1 MEQNAE
7 TRRMLP
13 DSEAQPKRKED
24 RPLKVAPPKKEK
36 SKHRVIRGLIYA
48 SLTILA
54 IICFIPFLMMII
66 NATRTNGEV
75 ISGFT
80 LIPGNALLD
89 NYATLSEYINIWTGF
104 KNSLIISVSVTVL
117 SGYFSALTAYG
128 FTFYNFKGKNAMFIF
143 MLVMMMVPAQLG
155 LIGFYEISKT
165 LGILDSF
172 IPLIVPAIATPFTV
186 FFIRQYTQAT
196 LHISLIEAARIDGA
210 SELRIFHTIALPM
223 MMPAIATMS
232 IFTFIGSW
240 NNYLMPL
247 VLLFSPEKYTLPV
260 LMGFL
265 KGSQVA
271 ENLGALYL
279 GIAISVVPI
288 MIAFLFLSK
297 YIVSSISAGAVK
309 E

>member
-7 TRRMLP
+7 SRRMLA
-13 DSEAQPKRKED
+13 DSEVQPPREEK
-24 RPLKVAPPKKEK
+24 PLRVEPPKQKQK
-36 SKHRVIRGLIYA
+36 KKFFSRGVIYTGLII
-48 SLTILA
+48 LT
-54 IICFIPFLMMII
+54 IICFIPFLMMLV
-66 NATRTNGEV
+66 NATRTNGE
-75 ISGFT
+75 IMSGFSLLPGT
-80 LIPGNALLD
+80 ALID
-89 NYATLSEYINIWTGF
+89 NYAILSDYINIWTGF
-104 KNSLIISVSVTVL
+104 KNSLIIAVLVTLL
-117 SGYFSALTAYG
+117 SGYFSAMTAFG
-128 FTFYNFKGKNAMFIF
+128 FAFYDFKGKNVMFIF
-143 MLVMMMVPAQLG
+143 MLVMMMVPGQLG

-172 IPLIVPAIATPFTV
+172 IPLIIPSIASPFVV

-196 LHISLIEAARIDGA
+196 LHISMIEAARIDGA

-223 MMPAIATMS
+223 MMPAVATMS

-288 MIAFLFLSK
+288 MIAFLFMSK

>member
-1 MEQNAE
+1 MERNAE
-7 TRRMLP
+7 ARRIVP
-13 DSEAQPKRKED
+13 QTEEQPERSE
-24 RPLKVAPPKKEK
+24 RPLKLAPPKQKKAWFGK
-36 SKHRVIRGLIYA
+36 SLIYVSLIA
-48 SLTILA
+48 LTIA
-54 IICFIPFLMMII
+54 CIIPFLMMII
-66 NATRTNGEV
+66 NATRSNEEV
-75 ISGFT
+75 LSGFS
-80 LIPGNALLD
+80 LIPGNSLAE
-89 NYATLSEYINIWTGF
+89 NYAALSSYVNIWSGF
-104 KNSLIISVSVTVL
+104 KNSLIIAVLVTVL
-117 SGYFSALTAYG
+117 SGYFSAMTAFG
-128 FTFYNFKGKNAMFIF
+128 FAFYQFKGKNVLFVF
-143 MLVMMMVPAQLG
+143 MLVMMMIPGQLG
-155 LIGFYEISKT
+155 LIGFYELSKN

-172 IPLIVPAIATPFTV
+172 IPLIVPAIASPFTV
-186 FFIRQYTQAT
+186 FFVRQYLQTVM
-196 LHISLIEAARIDGA
+196 HPSLIEAARMDGA
-210 SELRIFHTIALPM
+210 SEMRIFHTIALPM

-240 NNYLMPL
+240 NNYIMPL